1 MSTLMSVMLWSAI
14 SLAIALVIIKL
25 LVLPKVSKSVRYLI
39 LKIFNSF
46 IAVTGYIYAYCMLEV
61 VICAFVE
68 IAATGGGLSW
78 FVLTIYIAP

>member
-1 MSTLMSVMLWSAI
+1 MSTLMSVILWSSISIAI
-14 SLAIALVIIKL
+14 ILVIIKL
-25 LVLPKVSKSVRYLI
+25 LVLPKVSKSVRYPM
-39 LKIFNSF
+39 LKIVNSF

-68 IAATGGGLSW
+68 IAATGGGLAW